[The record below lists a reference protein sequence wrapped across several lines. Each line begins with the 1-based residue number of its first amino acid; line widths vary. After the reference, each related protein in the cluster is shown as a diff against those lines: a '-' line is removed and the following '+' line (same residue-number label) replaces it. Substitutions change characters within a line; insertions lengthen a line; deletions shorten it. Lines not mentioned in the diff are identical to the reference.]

1 VIPAKTPAAVV
12 SLTFAAGA
20 RLAPVVTKLFP
31 TPSLKEYAPTHLVAS
46 TILGETTVYTFV
58 AMTLFKYP
66 VVIPIALTV
75 IVPTDMVNGTVYSG
89 LATVGV
95 LPSTV

>member
-1 VIPAKTPAAVV
+1 MAHIVAIPI
-12 SLTFAAGA
+12 
-20 RLAPVVTKLFP
+20 
-31 TPSLKEYAPTHLVAS
+31 
-46 TILGETTVYTFV
+46 TIADTVYTFV

-75 IVPTDMVNGTVYSG
+75 IVPTDMVNGTVYNG